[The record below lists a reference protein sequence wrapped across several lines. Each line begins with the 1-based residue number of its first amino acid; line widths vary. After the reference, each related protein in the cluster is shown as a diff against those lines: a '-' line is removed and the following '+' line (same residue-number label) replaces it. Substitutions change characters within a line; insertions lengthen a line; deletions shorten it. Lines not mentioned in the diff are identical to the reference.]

1 MSPKILGLTGGIG
14 SGKSTV
20 AKVLQ
25 LHGMP
30 LYEADKV
37 AKDLYFIPSVKSK
50 VIALLGEK
58 AYEKDT
64 LNRSW
69 IAQQVFNDADLL
81 KSLNAILHPAVKDHF
96 EDWISQQDSKWI
108 VREAAILFESGSYRD
123 CDAIIT
129 VAAPEQT
136 RIERVVSRDR
146 SSEEQ
151 VRSRITNQWTD
162 EQRHAKSDYEILNFG
177 NHLILPQIEKILSE
191 IKA

>member
-20 AKVLQ
+20 ATVLQ

-37 AKDLYFIPSVKSK
+37 AKDLYFVPSIKEK
-50 VIALLGEK
+50 VITLLGED
-58 AYEKDT
+58 AYVEDT
-64 LNRSW
+64 LNRPW
-69 IAQQVFNDADLL
+69 IAHQVFNDADLL
-81 KSLNAILHPAVKDHF
+81 KSLNAIIHPAVKDHF
-96 EDWISQQDSKWI
+96 EDWISQQDTKWI

-129 VAAPEQT
+129 VAAPEET
-136 RIERVVSRDR
+136 RIDRVISRDR

-151 VRSRITNQWTD
+151 VRIRIANQWTD
-162 EQRHAKSDYEILNFG
+162 EERRSKSDYEILNFG
-177 NHLILPQIEKILSE
+177 NHLILPQIERILLE

>member
-14 SGKSTV
+14 SGKSIV

-37 AKDLYFIPSVKSK
+37 AKDLYFIPSVKEK
-50 VIALLGEK
+50 VLALLGEK

-151 VRSRITNQWTD
+151 VRSRIANQWND
-162 EQRHAKSDYEILNFG
+162 EQRRAKSDYEILNFG
-177 NHLILPQIEKILSE
+177 NHLILPQIDKILLE